1 MNGCWSKMFHTENT
15 IHWNAENGHDFVY
28 SRNRGPAELALSRG
42 VKGRKRPK
50 MGEGHGWSGSQDQ
63 LQSLEGC
70 PCLPRDALLPSS
82 VLD

>member
-1 MNGCWSKMFHTENT
+1 MDVGVKMFYTENT

-28 SRNRGPAELALSRG
+28 LRNRGPAELALSRG
-42 VKGRKRPK
+42 VKGRKR
-50 MGEGHGWSGSQDQ
+50 HGWSGSQDQ